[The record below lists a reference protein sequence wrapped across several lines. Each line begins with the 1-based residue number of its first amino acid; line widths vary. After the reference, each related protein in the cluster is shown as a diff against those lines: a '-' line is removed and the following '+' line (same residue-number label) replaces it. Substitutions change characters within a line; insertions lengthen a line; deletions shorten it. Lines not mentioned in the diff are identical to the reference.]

1 MLCGCKCDLPEASRQ
16 VTAAEAEAL
25 AAKYDTR
32 YFEASAKQNVNVS
45 EMFLA
50 LATTIKRRKLASA
63 DEAAA
68 AARGDVD
75 LKGQAAGDKQKCC

>member
-1 MLCGCKCDLPEASRQ
+1 M
-16 VTAAEAEAL
+16 
-25 AAKYDTR
+25 
-32 YFEASAKQNVNVS
+32 NVS

-75 LKGQAAGDKQKCC
+75 LKGQGAGDKQKCC